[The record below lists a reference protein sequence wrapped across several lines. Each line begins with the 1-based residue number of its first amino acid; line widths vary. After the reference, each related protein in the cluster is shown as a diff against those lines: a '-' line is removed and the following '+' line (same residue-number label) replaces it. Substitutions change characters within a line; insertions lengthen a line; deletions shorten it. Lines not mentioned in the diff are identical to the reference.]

1 MTTGWEIPKK
11 DERKMG
17 NNLLIVDGLNLSFRY
32 KHQGAKTFAKDYIDL
47 VNSLAKSYSCTDK
60 IVLSDLK
67 GSKYRKELYPEY
79 KGNRDYSNQTDE
91 EKLKAEEFFA
101 EYNNTLDMIT
111 ESDDLEGLWHKG
123 IEADDFMGVLVPILK
138 ERYDNIWLIST
149 DADWDEFLDDNVHRF
164 ACVSRSRKE
173 FFFSNFYDDHGCD
186 TTEQFVMMK
195 CLMGDKSDNI
205 RGVEGVG
212 VKRAY
217 QILRPYETIFDL
229 IDALPLAG
237 NQKFIQHLNA
247 SADLLERNLELMD
260 LRTFSP
266 EIVAEAGQEAMDK
279 VDRLVQILPRGL
291 DGLED
296 LDELDLSEINDLD

>member
-11 DERKMG
+11 DERKIG

-60 IVLSDLK
+60 IVLSDLR
-67 GSKYRKELYPEY
+67 GSKYRKAVFPEY
-79 KGNRDYSNQTDE
+79 KGNRDYSNQTEE

-101 EYNNTLDMIT
+101 EYNNTLDMI
-111 ESDDLEGLWHKG
+111 EQDPSIEGLWHKG
-123 IEADDFMGVLVPILK
+123 VEADDFMAVLVPVLK

-149 DADWDEFLDDNVHRF
+149 DVDWDEMLGDNVHRF

-173 FFFSNFYDDHGCD
+173 FFYSNFYEDHGCD
-186 TTEQFVMMK
+186 TTDQFIMMK

-217 QILRPYETIFDL
+217 QILRPYKDIFEL
-229 IDALPLAG
+229 IDALPLPG

-247 SADLLERNLELMD
+247 SADTLERNLELMD
-260 LRTFSP
+260 LKTFSP
-266 EIVAEAGQEAMDK
+266 EIVADAGQEAMDK
-279 VDRLVQILPRGL
+279 VARLLQKLPS
-291 DGLED
+291 GLED
-296 LDELDLSEINDLD
+296 LAELDLTEINDLD

>member
-11 DERKMG
+11 DERKLG

-47 VNSLAKSYSCTDK
+47 VNSLAKSYSCKDK

-91 EKLKAEEFFA
+91 EKEKAEEFFT
-101 EYNNTLDMIT
+101 EYRNTLDLVEETPDIH
-111 ESDDLEGLWHKG
+111 GLWHKG
-123 IEADDFMGVLVPILK
+123 IEADDFMAVLVPVLS

-149 DADWDEFLDDNVHRF
+149 DADWDEMLSDNVHRF

-173 FFFSNFYDDHGCD
+173 FFFENFYEDHGCD
-186 TTEQFVMMK
+186 TTDQFVMMK

-217 QILRPYETIFDL
+217 QILRPYENIFDL
-229 IDALPLAG
+229 MDALPLPG

-247 SADLLERNLELMD
+247 SYDVLERNLELMD
-260 LRTFSP
+260 LKTFSP
-266 EIVAEAGQEAMDK
+266 EIVAAEGEEPQLK
-279 VDRLVQILPRGL
+279 VTRLLEILPSGF
-291 DGLED
+291 DD
-296 LDELDLSEINDLD
+296 FAELDMGEINDL